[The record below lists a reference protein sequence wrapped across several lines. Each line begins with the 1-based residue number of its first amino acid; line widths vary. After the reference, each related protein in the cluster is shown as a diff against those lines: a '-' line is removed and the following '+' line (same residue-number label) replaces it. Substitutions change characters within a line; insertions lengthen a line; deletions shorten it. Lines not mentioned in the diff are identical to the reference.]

1 MKFESYSIEDIVKFG
16 RIFEQQMKEKTLA
29 DTLIENEPTP
39 TLPATNPV
47 NDIAKV
53 SETAMDFLERKMSD
67 RKSAKFKKVLAAA
80 TIVAKAKGIPTPVKD
95 FSPVS
100 LASTVDEGANRAKA
114 AYQVST
120 GTLDPV
126 EAADALID
134 STAARVVA
142 VADKVIEK
150 GVPIVLN
157 TVVDKVAKVFPPAKA
172 VKPYVEHVAKVV
184 TPLAKKA
191 VRAGVKT
198 LAKVAKTVVHSVAST
213 VSKVG
218 RKIFKFLFS

>member
-1 MKFESYSIEDIVKFG
+1 MKFESYAIEDIAKFG

-29 DTLIENEPTP
+29 DTLMESVQT
-39 TLPATNPV
+39 TASPATDSV
-47 NDIAKV
+47 DKVVKV
-53 SETAMDFLERKMSD
+53 SKTAMDFLDRKMSD
-67 RKSAKFKKVLAAA
+67 KKSVNFKKVLAAA
-80 TIVAKAKGIPTPVKD
+80 TIIAKTKGVPTSVKD

-114 AYQVST
+114 AYQVSM

-134 STAARVVA
+134 STAARVVT

-157 TVVDKVAKVFPPAKA
+157 TVVDKVVKVFPPAKV
-172 VKPYVEHVAKVV
+172 VKPVVEHISKVV

-191 VRAGVKT
+191 VRVGVQT
-198 LAKVAKTVVHSVAST
+198 LAKVAKTVVHSVASA

-218 RKIFKFLFS
+218 RKLFKFLFS